1 MRVISGSINGG
12 SLLIV
17 GKDSGI
23 NNLKDL
29 VGKTVSITTKGSTV
43 ETQLRMLLKQEGLA
57 VTNDETG
64 VQIIAR
70 SPSDTLTAFRQ
81 NEVDAALI
89 PEHWGSLIVQEGYAR
104 ILVNWDEIPPNNG
117 NMPFTIDY

>member
-1 MRVISGSINGG
+1 MISE
-12 SLLIV
+12 LLAVQLTGALYYIV

-70 SPSDTLTAFRQ
+70 NKL
-81 NEVDAALI
+81 
-89 PEHWGSLIVQEGYAR
+89 
-104 ILVNWDEIPPNNG
+104 
-117 NMPFTIDY
+117 

>member
-1 MRVISGSINGG
+1 MSDLLLTIQHYKKLKKVNPLTIQYLKSNDIRVISGSINGG

-70 SPSDTLTAFRQ
+70 NKL
-81 NEVDAALI
+81 
-89 PEHWGSLIVQEGYAR
+89 
-104 ILVNWDEIPPNNG
+104 
-117 NMPFTIDY
+117 

>member
-1 MRVISGSINGG
+1 MS
-12 SLLIV
+12 
-17 GKDSGI
+17 
-23 NNLKDL
+23 LKDL

-89 PEHWGSLIVQEGYAR
+89 PEHWGSLIVQEGYAK
-104 ILVNWDEIPPNNG
+104 ILVNWDEIPQI
-117 NMPFTIDY
+117 TEICRLQS